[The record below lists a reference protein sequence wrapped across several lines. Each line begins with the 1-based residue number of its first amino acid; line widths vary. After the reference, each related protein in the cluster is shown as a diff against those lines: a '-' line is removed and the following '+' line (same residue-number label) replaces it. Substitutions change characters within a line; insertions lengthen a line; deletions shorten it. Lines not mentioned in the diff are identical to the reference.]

1 MKSTLTVGID
11 IGGTN
16 TIFGFVDESGSVIH
30 KDSIPTNT
38 NISPEEFVEILAIRI
53 QENLNKELKK
63 WTLGGIGI
71 GAPNGNFHTGS
82 IEFAPNLNWEGI
94 VPLCDYFK
102 KYFQAPVILTN
113 DANAA
118 AIGEKRYGGAREMND
133 FILITLG
140 TGLGSGI
147 VINGQLVYGH
157 DGFAGELG
165 HVIVQKNGRIC
176 GCGRRGCLETYC
188 SAPGIVRTALELLS
202 EKNSDSRIK
211 QYSINQLNSKV
222 LAELAAAGDH
232 IAREAYIQTG
242 KTLGLALANSV
253 AFSSPEA
260 IFLFGGPVN
269 AGDLLFQPLREAF
282 EANLL
287 SIYKNKIQVLP
298 SQLPQGDAA
307 ILGAAALIPFE

>member
-16 TIFGFVDESGSVIH
+16 TIYGFVDEHGRVLH

-38 NISPEEFVEILAIRI
+38 NISPEEFVEALAIRI
-53 QENLNKELKK
+53 QENLNKELKS

-71 GAPNGNFHTGS
+71 GAPNGNFYTGS

-94 VPLCDYFK
+94 VPLCEYFK
-102 KYFQAPVILTN
+102 KYFQVPVLLTN

-118 AIGEKRYGGAREMND
+118 AIGEKKYGGARQMND

-165 HVIVQKNGRIC
+165 HVIVQKDGRLC

-188 SAPGIVRTALELLS
+188 SAPGIVRTALELVS
-202 EKNSDSRIK
+202 EKNSNSRIK
-211 QYSINQLNSKV
+211 QYSINQLNSKI

-269 AGDLLFQPLREAF
+269 AGDLLFHPLREAF

-298 SQLPQGDAA
+298 SQLPLGDAA
-307 ILGAAALIPFE
+307 ILGAAALIPIE